1 MQLYQGDYYPGLI
14 LKKDHKVAEIR
25 SMINA
30 GFGSWKWPAKEDVL
44 LYYYVVLFQERC
56 YVYNN

>member
-25 SMINA
+25 SMINP
-30 GFGSWKWPAKEDVL
+30 GFGSWKWPAKEDVISVA
-44 LYYYVVLFQERC
+44 VVKK
-56 YVYNN
+56 